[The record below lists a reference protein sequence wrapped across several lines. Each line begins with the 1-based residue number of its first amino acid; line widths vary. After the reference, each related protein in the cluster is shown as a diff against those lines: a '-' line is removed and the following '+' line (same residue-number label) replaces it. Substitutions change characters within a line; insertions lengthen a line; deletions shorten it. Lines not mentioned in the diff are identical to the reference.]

1 MQGQEQEMEVD
12 VDVAQATEASNLLQL
27 IKQLLVEK
35 AYDGVRMLFQSAQEA
50 ERNIRLLAHIAMD
63 LYHDVCFVNIS
74 DEVNSQEPELF
85 DCSDELLKLLAR
97 FAPLQ
102 ELMLELME
110 RLEESSSLN
119 VFGAYLRALQVVLQR
134 QGRDKPQA
142 VEWCLQSAAGFCC
155 WWWWFDFNPD
165 TPCSPKLDF

>member
-85 DCSDELLKLLAR
+85 DCSDEL
-97 FAPLQ
+97 
-102 ELMLELME
+102 
-110 RLEESSSLN
+110 
-119 VFGAYLRALQVVLQR
+119 
-134 QGRDKPQA
+134 
-142 VEWCLQSAAGFCC
+142 
-155 WWWWFDFNPD
+155 
-165 TPCSPKLDF
+165 T

>member
-63 LYHDVCFVNIS
+63 LYLQHYARWLPGECQTNRFQLTERIQAAKMANVRCLHKLIRL
-74 DEVNSQEPELF
+74 Q
-85 DCSDELLKLLAR
+85 KLLL
-97 FAPLQ
+97 PL
-102 ELMLELME
+102 
-110 RLEESSSLN
+110 S
-119 VFGAYLRALQVVLQR
+119 
-134 QGRDKPQA
+134 K
-142 VEWCLQSAAGFCC
+142 
-155 WWWWFDFNPD
+155 
-165 TPCSPKLDF
+165 